1 MASLGRYSK
10 DCTNHTLYPNDVVYV
25 DDQRSEPFWGTV
37 CEPSRSSP
45 FSPDTVHVEPLLPKN
60 TPASAARTGIDP
72 NQIYVMDSVF
82 VQSTIDIYVK
92 VQQVDA
98 TRDDSR
104 PTLINFSTTSG
115 KIRALEV
122 QLRVAGLICDGDSF
136 DIRDKNGLALDLY
149 AIKNRDIVLVEI
161 EEEEESDDEDLPMA
175 DNVEHVSTSATTS
188 RSSTND
194 AAAAAATAAA
204 AVAGVWNCTACTM
217 ENTRFQ
223 HYCSVCQTR
232 KPLHIHGGGKSG
244 STTSSGRSGGGGGQK
259 TTSKNKILNL
269 NPMQHIQEKYNE
281 YSKGNNE
288 NLKKKICELGLIYG
302 K

>member
-10 DCTNHTLYPNDVVYV
+10 DCTNHTLYPTDVVYV

-45 FSPDTVHVEPLLPKN
+45 FSPDTVHVKPLLPKN

-149 AIKNRDIVLVEI
+149 AIKHRDIVLVVC
-161 EEEEESDDEDLPMA
+161 L
-175 DNVEHVSTSATTS
+175 
-188 RSSTND
+188 TN
-194 AAAAAATAAA
+194 
-204 AVAGVWNCTACTM
+204 
-217 ENTRFQ
+217 
-223 HYCSVCQTR
+223 
-232 KPLHIHGGGKSG
+232 
-244 STTSSGRSGGGGGQK
+244 
-259 TTSKNKILNL
+259 
-269 NPMQHIQEKYNE
+269 
-281 YSKGNNE
+281 
-288 NLKKKICELGLIYG
+288 
-302 K
+302 